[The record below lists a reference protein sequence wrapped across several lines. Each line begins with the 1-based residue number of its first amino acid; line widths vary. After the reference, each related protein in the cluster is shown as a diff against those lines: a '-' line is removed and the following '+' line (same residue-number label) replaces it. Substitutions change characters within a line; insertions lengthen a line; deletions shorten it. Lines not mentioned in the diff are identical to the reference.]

1 MRVLVHE
8 FVSGGGYA
16 GRGVPS
22 SLVREGA
29 AIRSALIDDLAA
41 IGQHDIVTTADDR
54 FPLVA
59 RTGVEVVT
67 VRAGRSPL
75 PDALI
80 ASADAVWLIAP
91 EIDRCLERLSAR
103 VDRNH
108 RRLLGSGT
116 AAIRRASDKAD
127 LARRLALHDVPHP
140 ETRVVASASEAS
152 TQARE
157 IGYPIVIKPGRGA
170 GCLGVCLARSDR
182 DLAAAFRAAN
192 RANGSGSRLLLQRYV
207 RGTPASVSLISNGRR
222 AVALCV
228 NAQSVR
234 ASRPFSYHG
243 GCTPLVHSLASRAI
257 DVAVRACAAVG
268 GLRGWVGVDLVLTE
282 SEAVVIEVNP
292 RLTTAYLGVRSAV
305 RGTAGDGAN
314 LAALA
319 IAACAGSL
327 PAPPRLRRHVRFT
340 AAGRIVV
347 ST

>member
-1 MRVLVHE
+1 VRILVHE

-29 AIRSALIDDLAA
+29 AIRAALLDDLAA

-54 FPLVA
+54 FPVVA
-59 RTGVEVVT
+59 RTGIEVVT

-108 RRLLGSGT
+108 RRLIGSGT

-127 LARRLALHDVPHP
+127 LARRLARYDVPHP

-152 TQARE
+152 TKARE
-157 IGYPIVIKPGRGA
+157 LGYPIVIKPRRGA
-170 GCLGVCLARSDR
+170 GCLGVCLVRSARDV
-182 DLAAAFRAAN
+182 AAAFRAAD
-192 RANGSGSRLLLQRYV
+192 RASGSGALLQRYV
-207 RGTPASVSLISNGRR
+207 RGTPASVSLIANGRR

-243 GCTPLVHSLASRAI
+243 GSTPLAHSLARRAI

-282 SEAVVIEVNP
+282 SEAVVIEVNA

-305 RGTAGDGAN
+305 RGAAGDGAN

-319 IAACAGSL
+319 IAASAGAQ

-340 AAGRIVV
+340 AGGRVV
-347 ST
+347 VAT